1 MGINVGCQGLSRV
14 VDSLFSDLKGKYV
27 INYMDDLVIYSPT
40 VTEHKERLREALNRL
55 QTAGFTLNKEKVVL
69 GASEIKYLGH
79 YLSARRIS
87 VIPDRVEAIKQF
99 PHPRNL
105 RSLRRFIG
113 MVGFYAR
120 FIPDFS
126 MKAAPLHSLKGKGIQ
141 FKWGEEHQAS
151 FDML

>member
-1 MGINVGCQGLSRV
+1 MGISVGCQGLSHV

-27 INYMDDLVIYSPT
+27 FNYMDDLVIYSPT
-40 VTEHKERLREALNRL
+40 IAEHKERLREVLNRL
-55 QTAGFTLNKEKVVL
+55 QTAGFTLNKDKVVL
-69 GASEIKYLGH
+69 GGSEIKYLGH
-79 YLSARRIS
+79 YLSARGIR

-99 PHPRNL
+99 PRPRNL

-126 MKAAPLHSLKGKGIQ
+126 SKAAPLHGLKGKGYSLN
-141 FKWGEEHQAS
+141 GGRNTRRP
-151 FDML
+151 LTC

>member
-1 MGINVGCQGLSRV
+1 
-14 VDSLFSDLKGKYV
+14 
-27 INYMDDLVIYSPT
+27 
-40 VTEHKERLREALNRL
+40 
-55 QTAGFTLNKEKVVL
+55 LNKEKVVL

-79 YLSARRIS
+79 YLSARGIR

-99 PHPRNL
+99 PRPRNL

-126 MKAAPLHSLKGKGIQ
+126 SKAAPLHGLKGKGMQ
-141 FKWGEEHQAS
+141 FKWGGTPGVLRHVKEGV
-151 FDML
+151 M